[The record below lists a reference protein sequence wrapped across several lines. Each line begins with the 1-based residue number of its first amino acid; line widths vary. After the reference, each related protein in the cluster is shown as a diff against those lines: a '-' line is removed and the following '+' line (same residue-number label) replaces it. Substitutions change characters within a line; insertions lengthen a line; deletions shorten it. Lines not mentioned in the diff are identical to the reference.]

1 MLELAEAAYTGDFLE
16 EDRYEDWAIPLRD
29 EARAVYVDVLRK
41 LAETTGAARYF
52 LRIIDRDPYDEPAH
66 LGLVAA
72 LQAQGAHGEARRA
85 YRVYVSRM
93 QEIGT
98 EPASFSPRALSPA

>member
-1 MLELAEAAYTGDFLE
+1 MPMLELAEAAYTGDFLE
-16 EDRYEDWAIPLRD
+16 EDSYEDWAIPLRD

-41 LAETTGAARYF
+41 LAETTGVARYF

-72 LQAQGAHGEARRA
+72 LQAQRAHGEARRA
-85 YRVYVSRM
+85 YRATSRACRRS
-93 QEIGT
+93 
-98 EPASFSPRALSPA
+98 EPSPHRFPPRL

>member
-16 EDRYEDWAIPLRD
+16 EDRYEDWAEPLRN
-29 EARAVYVDVLRK
+29 EARAVYIDVLRA
-41 LAETTGAARYF
+41 LAESTGAARYF

-72 LQAQGAHGEARRA
+72 LQAQRRARRGA
-85 YRVYVSRM
+85 ARLPHLLLADARAR
-93 QEIGT
+93 GRART
-98 EPASFSPRALSPA
+98 FPPRL